1 MEYNGQTLLKA
12 RTFLNISQEYVAKK
26 LKLSQKTIS
35 NWENNQ
41 AGLNKK
47 NFEQYLAVLE
57 ISEEIARAIW
67 NLGQIIDKRSKP
79 ILIDLSNQINVQEI
93 ESKISELKSAI
104 NQLHD
109 LKFSIL
115 INQNKGFIS
124 DISDTI

>member
-47 NFEQYLAVLE
+47 NFEQYLEVLE
-57 ISEEIARAIW
+57 ISEEMARAIW
-67 NLGQIIDKRSKP
+67 NLSQIIDKRSKP
-79 ILIDLSNQINVQEI
+79 ILIDLSNQINVHEI

-124 DISDTI
+124 DMSDTI